1 VLLGLLGFPLSY
13 WLGLVINGLATG
25 GAYALFA
32 AGLTIIFGV
41 VGILNFAQ
49 GEFFMVGGFLAF
61 MFSQTLGLGYWA
73 SLVLTTLAMAALGV
87 GSYYGLFRRLQR
99 SPKAVEVGLIT
110 TLGLSIVLQNGFTL
124 LFGAIPRSPNNALL
138 NDNVD
143 VGGVDTG
150 VLMLVAL
157 GIAVVA
163 LVGLHLFLKR
173 TRLGLAIRGV
183 PQNRE
188 LASILG
194 VSSAT
199 VTITALAIGMGLTGL
214 AAAAIIPFY
223 GVFPTMGVG
232 FVFTGFAI
240 VVIAGFGSIGGAIT
254 VALVIGVV
262 MSVAGGGFSASA
274 QDAAPLVLMTAAL
287 LFRPNGFGAK
297 AVRAT

>member
-1 VLLGLLGFPLSY
+1 VLLGLLGFPPSY
-13 WLGLVINGLATG
+13 WLGLIVNGLATG

-49 GEFFMVGGFLAF
+49 GEFFMVGGFIAF
-61 MFSQTLGLGYWA
+61 FISQQLGMGYWV
-73 SLVLTTLAMAALGV
+73 SLVLTTIVMAGVGV

-99 SPKAVEVGLIT
+99 SPRAVEVGLIT

-124 LFGAIPRSPNNALL
+124 LFGAIPRSPNNSLI
-138 NDNVD
+138 NDNIV
-143 VGGVDTG
+143 VGGVDTS
-150 VLMLVAL
+150 VLMLIAL
-157 GIAVVA
+157 GIAIVA
-163 LVGLHLFLKR
+163 LVGLHLFLKH
-173 TRLGLAIRGV
+173 TRLGLAVRGV

-188 LASILG
+188 LSSILG
-194 VSSAT
+194 ISSAK
-199 VTITALAIGMGLTGL
+199 VTITALAVGMGLTGL

-254 VALVIGVV
+254 VAIIIGVV

-287 LFRPNGFGAK
+287 LFRPNGIGAK
-297 AVRAT
+297 AVRLQ